1 MVPLKARSTYLE
13 DMRARAT
20 VTPIAEVAGPNWPT
34 ELVSEV
40 GESIALNEL
49 VATLGEETVASQGLP
64 EIPHYED
71 LTDLVRWPSDVPRSF
86 GDLAPVAG
94 DGSPDEWEWQAD
106 VLLSERLT
114 TDEALLAKAERPY
127 LTATDVVHLSENSEE
142 FLLNQRRPVPQKPS
156 RAARLG
162 TSMHAQI
169 AHHFSQPAT
178 LNIDS
183 LYDVPEFDVDM
194 DTQRE
199 AEEQLLE
206 AFLASSWADY
216 PPLAIEQSMEIVVA
230 GRIIRCTIDAVLDTS
245 AVPGMKPVTI
255 VDWKSGRRPSAH
267 QVDSRE
273 LQLALYRLAWARS
286 RRMPL
291 EDIGACFVYLREKQ
305 GRQVLQAGNL
315 SEAEVSKRIEESLPR
330 AS

>member
-1 MVPLKARSTYLE
+1 MLISLLLW
-13 DMRARAT
+13 
-20 VTPIAEVAGPNWPT
+20 GL
-34 ELVSEV
+34 LV
-40 GESIALNEL
+40 L
-49 VATLGEETVASQGLP
+49 VCCGAVVSVIHL
-64 EIPHYED
+64 I
-71 LTDLVRWPSDVPRSF
+71 RF
-86 GDLAPVAG
+86 I
-94 DGSPDEWEWQAD
+94 DG
-106 VLLSERLT
+106 
-114 TDEALLAKAERPY
+114 K
-127 LTATDVVHLSENSEE
+127 
-142 FLLNQRRPVPQKPS
+142 
-156 RAARLG
+156 
-162 TSMHAQI
+162 
-169 AHHFSQPAT
+169 
-178 LNIDS
+178 
-183 LYDVPEFDVDM
+183 
-194 DTQRE
+194 
-199 AEEQLLE
+199 
-206 AFLASSWADY
+206 
-216 PPLAIEQSMEIVVA
+216 EIVVA

>member
-1 MVPLKARSTYLE
+1 
-13 DMRARAT
+13 
-20 VTPIAEVAGPNWPT
+20 
-34 ELVSEV
+34 
-40 GESIALNEL
+40 
-49 VATLGEETVASQGLP
+49 
-64 EIPHYED
+64 
-71 LTDLVRWPSDVPRSF
+71 
-86 GDLAPVAG
+86 
-94 DGSPDEWEWQAD
+94 
-106 VLLSERLT
+106 
-114 TDEALLAKAERPY
+114 
-127 LTATDVVHLSENSEE
+127 
-142 FLLNQRRPVPQKPS
+142 
-156 RAARLG
+156 
-162 TSMHAQI
+162 MHAQI

-206 AFLASSWADY
+206 AFLASPWADY